1 MYRNPDEK
9 QELFSFIKKTVDEAF
24 DKSNFQTENPSPAQL
39 DYKHQGRIIKALVFL
54 ATIFLLGAF
63 GTCATEKVFPSAE
76 PENVQ
81 MLRATVN
88 IISTDERSCRFA
100 CEPYSVK
107 RVNDSACECSETLL
121 PQDQLIFT
129 RTSNNLQTQA
139 NSN

>member
-24 DKSNFQTENPSPAQL
+24 DKSNFQTENPSHAQL

-76 PENVQ
+76 PERVQ
-81 MLRATVN
+81 VLRTISETVSHSN
-88 IISTDERSCRFA
+88 RSCRFA

-107 RVNDSACECSETLL
+107 KVDGSLCECSQTLL
-121 PQDQLIFT
+121 PTEQRIFT
-129 RTSNNLQTQA
+129 LALDGTETQA